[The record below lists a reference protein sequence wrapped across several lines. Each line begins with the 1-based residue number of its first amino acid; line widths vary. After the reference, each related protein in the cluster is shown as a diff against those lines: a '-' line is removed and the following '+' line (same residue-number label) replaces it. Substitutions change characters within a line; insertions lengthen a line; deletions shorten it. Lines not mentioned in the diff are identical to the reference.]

1 MATRPY
7 SDGTVLEIRLT
18 DRKSDEY
25 DVIVK
30 LDSGDTLAMIADT
43 QGARAVRVGDPV
55 MVVCHRQSKRGTA
68 TEGGK

>member
-18 DRKSDEY
+18 QRASDEY
-25 DVIVK
+25 DVIVQ
-30 LDSGDTLAMIADT
+30 LESGDTLAMIADQ

-55 MVVCHRQSKRGTA
+55 MVVCHRQSKRA
-68 TEGGK
+68 AADEGGK